1 MTGQILVAVLPGAAL
16 LAGLVGLLL
25 PRDARRSATWLALG
39 VTGLL
44 ALLALWCATDALGS
58 LGTIGVGRKPID
70 LEFSP
75 AVFGDLTV
83 TAALR
88 LDGLAALVACL
99 VTLIALTVQ
108 IYSTAHLALD
118 PRYVPYAAQVTLFT
132 GAMLLVVCAGDLITL
147 LVGWELM
154 GLCSYLLIGHDRS
167 NPAAP
172 SAARKA
178 FVVTRVGDIG
188 FLLGIVLLAA
198 DAGSFR
204 FDDLGAASGATQT
217 AAGLLMFAGI
227 AGKSAQ
233 FPLHTWLPDAMAG
246 PTPVS
251 ALIHS
256 ATMVAA
262 GVLVIARL
270 DFVFLGSDTLRIVIA
285 GVGAASILLGA
296 GAALAADDLKRVLAW
311 STISQLGYMIAGLAA
326 SPGVGPP
333 LFHMFSHAVFKALL
347 FLCAGVVI
355 VAVGSSAMARMGGLR
370 RGMPITAA
378 CAAVGLGALA
388 GVPPLS
394 GFWSKGSLL
403 SIAGEGAVHGTGATA
418 LASWLLLAAGM
429 AGVLITAAYCVR
441 VWLLVFAGPTR
452 LSTNSTNLLP
462 AAQKTA
468 VLSSSSTVLSVPG
481 DPDRRVL
488 GPLIALAIPV
498 VLLGLAAS
506 YGRLGGWWAAAERT
520 YATDLFA
527 PREALTPVLDV
538 VLTAL
543 GGLGVWWLWHRSRV
557 HTGPASIP
565 DSYPSTDPARLLRR
579 LRPVLASG
587 WYTDAAQRVLVVS
600 PVQVLAR
607 AARRID
613 ERGIDGA
620 VRGIGRVTVHCGR
633 AVTGWHSAL
642 ARYISFAAVGA
653 IALVLVTLLVMGVR
667 A

>member
-1 MTGQILVAVLPGAAL
+1 MTGQLIAAVLPGAAL
-16 LAGLVGLLL
+16 FAGLVGLLL
-25 PRDARRSATWLALG
+25 PGGARRAATWLALG
-39 VTGLL
+39 VTGAL
-44 ALLALWCATDALGS
+44 ALLALWCAADALGS
-58 LGTIGVGRKPID
+58 LGVIDIGASDAAPID

-75 AVFGDLTV
+75 AVLGDLSVTTV
-83 TAALR
+83 LR

-99 VTLIALTVQ
+99 VTLIALAVQ
-108 IYSTAHLALD
+108 VYSTAHLAGD
-118 PRYVPYAAQVTLFT
+118 ARYVPYAAQVTLFT

-270 DFVFLGSDTLRIVIA
+270 DFVFLGSDAVRIVIA
-285 GVGAASILLGA
+285 SVGALSILLGA

-311 STISQLGYMIAGLAA
+311 STISQLGYMTAGLAV

-347 FLCAGVVI
+347 FLSAGAVI
-355 VAVGSSAMARMGGLR
+355 VAVGSSGMARMGGLR
-370 RGMPITAA
+370 RSIPITAA
-378 CAAVGLGALA
+378 CTAVGLGALA

-403 SIAGEGAVHGTGATA
+403 SIAGEDALHGTGATA
-418 LASWLLLAAGM
+418 LVGWLLLVAGM
-429 AGVLITAAYCVR
+429 VAVPLTAAYCAR
-441 VWLLVFAGPTR
+441 VWLLVFAGEHR
-452 LSTNSTNLLP
+452 G
-462 AAQKTA
+462 AAA
-468 VLSSSSTVLSVPG
+468 PREPG
-481 DPDRRVL
+481 FRVL
-488 GPLIALAIPV
+488 GPLIALTVPAA
-498 VLLGLAAS
+498 LLGWAAV
-506 YGRLGGWWAAAERT
+506 YGQFGGWWSAAERV

-527 PREALTPVLDV
+527 PSEALTPVLDV
-538 VLTAL
+538 ALTSL
-543 GGLGVWWLWHRSRV
+543 GGLGAWWLWRRSRV
-557 HTGPASIP
+557 RAGAVTAPET
-565 DSYPSTDPARLLRR
+565 YPSADPARVLGR

-587 WYTDAAQRVLVVS
+587 WYTDTAQRVLVVT
-600 PVQVLAR
+600 PVRVLAR
-607 AARRID
+607 AARSVD

-620 VRGIGRVTVHCGR
+620 VRGIGRLTGRCGT
-633 AVTGWHSAL
+633 AVAAWHSTL
-642 ARYISFAAVGA
+642 GRYVSFAAAGA
-653 IALVLVTLLVMGVR
+653 IGLVLVTLLVMGVR
-667 A
+667 R